1 MSEAKRQ
8 ANRNVVRMAL
18 RSEPRAK
25 AKEPL
30 GSRSHPSAPSREAA
44 NQSYVVELLGAG
56 LDLNQRPLGYESR
69 SRCTF
74 SELFGQG

>member
-1 MSEAKRQ
+1 MSPCHEDGKKFYVAEGEWFVDESETATGAMLNSDR
-8 ANRNVVRMAL
+8 RM
-18 RSEPRAK
+18 PRMF
-25 AKEPL
+25 
-30 GSRSHPSAPSREAA
+30 R
-44 NQSYVVELLGAG
+44 G